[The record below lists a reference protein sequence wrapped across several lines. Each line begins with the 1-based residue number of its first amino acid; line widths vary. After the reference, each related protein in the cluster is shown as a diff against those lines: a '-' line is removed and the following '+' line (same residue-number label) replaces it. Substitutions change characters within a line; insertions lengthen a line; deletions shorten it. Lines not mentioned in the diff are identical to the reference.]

1 MKSWSVISGSPLY
14 ERALEGHEKTLGK
27 THLDM
32 LMTVMN
38 IAIIY
43 SVQTHYKKTIFSNI
57 YFENYCDAFNFFIS
71 LNIKYVHTL
80 KAVTAS
86 TISSIKK
93 FEAEPLHPLVPPPAS
108 PPMSSSPPKSPL
120 LPPSSTRPS
129 SSKRP
134 QNPPP
139 TTSSVTWKTNPD
151 SVRRRETKS
160 DVRGD
165 ENVNFKV
172 IAKSDLY
179 LTGSERSLLR
189 VKSGNTYSCL
199 MTTQQKMSSLFRHY
213 AKYHGLR
220 KESLIF
226 TYVEGERSG
235 SDENLRLEEPFET
248 QILKPADTPSLV
260 GLKKDE
266 EIWVREKEVEEE
278 SDMKIGEIG
287 VKAEEGERQC
297 NPTFASSSKLLA
309 TLAGWNRDMKMYL
322 RDSPSDFNF
331 LIGETKI
338 GAHRVVVAARGGR
351 DSILNGPK
359 TKTGD
364 VVIGVN
370 SEYTVDAVKVVLE
383 FIYTASV
390 TSVLELADELAGS
403 EGKIGKPIAMA
414 SILTEVIEMAK
425 GWGFETLVE
434 ICEYGAIKSIN
445 ADNVLQYLTTP
456 PTKTSSPQTPL
467 TKSCMQFIMEN
478 MKTVTNSE
486 SFQDQLTNNPTL
498 IIPILRKA
506 AESVPEKKGRKRK
519 ISETNTSKEF

>member
-1 MKSWSVISGSPLY
+1 M
-14 ERALEGHEKTLGK
+14 
-27 THLDM
+27 
-32 LMTVMN
+32 
-38 IAIIY
+38 
-43 SVQTHYKKTIFSNI
+43 
-57 YFENYCDAFNFFIS
+57 
-71 LNIKYVHTL
+71 
-80 KAVTAS
+80 
-86 TISSIKK
+86 
-93 FEAEPLHPLVPPPAS
+93 
-108 PPMSSSPPKSPL
+108 
-120 LPPSSTRPS
+120 
-129 SSKRP
+129 
-134 QNPPP
+134 
-139 TTSSVTWKTNPD
+139 
-151 SVRRRETKS
+151 RRRETKS

-226 TYVEGERSG
+226 TYVEV
-235 SDENLRLEEPFET
+235 
-248 QILKPADTPSLV
+248 LKPADTPSLV

-287 VKAEEGERQC
+287 VKAEEG
-297 NPTFASSSKLLA
+297 
-309 TLAGWNRDMKMYL
+309 WNRDMKMYL

-331 LIGETKI
+331 LIGESKI

-403 EGKIGKPIAMA
+403 EGEIGKPIAMA

-456 PTKTSSPQTPL
+456 PTKTPSPQTPL

-486 SFQDQLTNNPTL
+486 SFQDQLTSNPTL